1 MASDRERLGPP
12 ISFRLPD
19 GWQQVSPGQLG
30 EPHLDFAAIHL
41 GTHGSGFTANITL
54 NGDLLRNPADLP
66 VRADLAMHLLRERGA
81 EVALARR
88 TGHGNADVP
97 ALSQDLL
104 VTTRSGDRTLKL
116 AMSQFY
122 LAAPKAAGRPAM
134 ICAALTSTQAQL
146 PTVIEDFRAFLST
159 IAVDEDGHLA

>member
-1 MASDRERLGPP
+1 MRSERGPLGPP
-12 ISFRLPD
+12 ISFRLPA
-19 GWQQVSPGQLG
+19 GWQAVSPAQLG
-30 EPHLDFAAIHL
+30 EPHLDFAAVHL

-54 NGDLLRNPADLP
+54 NGDLLPDPADLP
-66 VRADLAMHLLRERGA
+66 VRADLAMHLLREQGA

-88 TGHGNADVP
+88 TGHGSPDVP

-104 VTTRSGDRTLKL
+104 VTTRSGGRTLEL

-122 LAAPKAAGRPAM
+122 LAAPNAAGHPAM

-146 PTVIEDFRAFLST
+146 PAVIEDFREFLST
-159 IAVDEDGHLA
+159 IELDDRT